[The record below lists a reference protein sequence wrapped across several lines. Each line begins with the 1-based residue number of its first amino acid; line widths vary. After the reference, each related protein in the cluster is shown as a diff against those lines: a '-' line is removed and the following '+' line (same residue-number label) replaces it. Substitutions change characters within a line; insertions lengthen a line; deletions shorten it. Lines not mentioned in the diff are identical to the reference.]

1 MNKIRLTMYD
11 FGKKIMNDIENF
23 SFKIDNDK
31 TCNYD
36 KATNDDTRKKCDLY
50 FLWEWNDYSGYG
62 KIDFYSDTN
71 KVCNEFGNNMSYI
84 VVGSTSKRQAQKHIS
99 ELYNEPELE
108 DLFNYIL
115 SNIGNN

>member
-1 MNKIRLTMYD
+1 MNRTQLTIYD
-11 FGKKIMNDIENF
+11 FGKKIMKDIGNF
-23 SFKIDNDK
+23 SFKIDNSK
-31 TCNYD
+31 SCTYN
-36 KATNDDTRKKCDLY
+36 KPSNDDTCKKCDLY

-84 VVGSTSKRQAQKHIS
+84 VVGSTSKRQAKKHIS

-108 DLFNYIL
+108 ALFNYIL